1 MDSTPQ
7 MTANPRPLKKASWLR
22 RLVLA
27 QESGLVLVIILVM
40 VALTIFGGSKE
51 KRVPGDRPGE
61 WTKITVNKFLDFEN
75 IVLLA
80 KDASYIAIMAVGM
93 TAIIV
98 MGGIDLS
105 VGSTYALAALLG
117 AMALRALQAQWLHL
131 PYSDLSI
138 PTSGG
143 APLLVSVVVGV
154 GVCCLVGAV
163 CGLANGCMVVGL
175 RVHPFIITLGTMG
188 ALRGVVFVVSKGTS
202 VSSLPESFTSG
213 FFKAQIAGVYPVPIL
228 VMVLVVL
235 IGHVVLTRT
244 VLGRRTY
251 AIGGNETAAIY
262 AGVPVGR
269 VKIIMFTLVG
279 MLSGLSAAANIG
291 YLGASDAN
299 AGNSYELSVIAAC
312 VIGGAALSGGRG
324 SALGAVLGA
333 VLIQLISNALIIL
346 NVDSSYTNI
355 VMGAAIV
362 VAVMLDQAKGRLTG
376 GRA

>member
-1 MDSTPQ
+1 M
-7 MTANPRPLKKASWLR
+7 LR
-22 RLVLA
+22 RLLLA

-40 VALTIFGGSKE
+40 LGLTIFGGTKE
-51 KRVPGDRPGE
+51 KRIKDVNTGE
-61 WTKITVNKFLDFEN
+61 WTKVTVNKFLDFEN

-80 KDASYIAIMAVGM
+80 KDASFIAIMAVGM

-105 VGSTYALAALLG
+105 VGSIYALAALMG

-131 PYSDLSI
+131 SYSDASI
-138 PTSGG
+138 PTAGG
-143 APLLVSVVVGV
+143 APLVVSVLVGV
-154 GVCCLVGAV
+154 GVCCLVGGL
-163 CGLANGCMVVGL
+163 CGFANGSMVVGL

-188 ALRGVVFVVSKGTS
+188 ALRGIVFIISKGTS

-213 FFKAQIAGVYPVPIL
+213 FFKAQIGGVYPVPVLVMIL
-228 VMVLVVL
+228 VAL
-235 IGHVVLTRT
+235 IGHIVMTRM

-262 AGVPVGR
+262 AGIPVGR

-299 AGNSYELSVIAAC
+299 AGNGYELSVIAAS

-333 VLIQLISNALIIL
+333 ILIQLIANSLIIL
-346 NVDSSYTNI
+346 EVDSSWTN
-355 VMGAAIV
+355 VAMGAAIII
-362 VAVMLDQAKGRLTG
+362 AVLLDQAKSRLTS
-376 GRA
+376 GRG

>member
-1 MDSTPQ
+1 MPVVVKPPQ
-7 MTANPRPLKKASWLR
+7 RSSMLR

-40 VALTIFGGSKE
+40 VGLTIFGGSKE
-51 KRVPGDRPGE
+51 KRVKDLATGE

-80 KDASYIAIMAVGM
+80 KDASFIAIMAVGM

-105 VGSTYALAALLG
+105 VGSIYALAALLG

-131 PYSDLSI
+131 PYSTLSI
-138 PTSGG
+138 PTTGG
-143 APLLVSVVVGV
+143 APLYVSVLVGV

-163 CGLANGCMVVGL
+163 CGFANGGMVVGL

-188 ALRGVVFVVSKGTS
+188 ALRGAVFIVSKGTS

-213 FFKAQIAGVYPVPIL
+213 FFKAQIGGVYPVPVL
-228 VMVLVVL
+228 VMLLVAFL
-235 IGHVVLTRT
+235 GHMVMTRM

-262 AGVPVGR
+262 AGIPVGR
-269 VKIIMFTLVG
+269 VKIIMFTVVG
-279 MLSGLSAAANIG
+279 MLAGLSAAVNIG

-299 AGNSYELSVIAAC
+299 AGQGYELSVIAAS

-333 VLIQLISNALIIL
+333 ILIQLITNALIIL
-346 NVDSSYTNI
+346 DVDSNWTNI

-362 VAVMLDQAKGRLTG
+362 IAVLLDQTKSRFTSGRV
-376 GRA
+376 